1 MPKVLGIKMK
11 YLILALAVIA
21 GSTQAQDVEY
31 TYCQNGK
38 GELAASAYIGQRAVP
53 SSTRLILV
61 IIIETV
67 VSIDTCL
74 RHRRAY

>member
-1 MPKVLGIKMK
+1 MK

-38 GELAASAYIGQRAVP
+38 GEV
-53 SSTRLILV
+53 V
-61 IIIETV
+61 I
-67 VSIDTCL
+67 VSNFTCP
-74 RHRRAY
+74 RGYWCI